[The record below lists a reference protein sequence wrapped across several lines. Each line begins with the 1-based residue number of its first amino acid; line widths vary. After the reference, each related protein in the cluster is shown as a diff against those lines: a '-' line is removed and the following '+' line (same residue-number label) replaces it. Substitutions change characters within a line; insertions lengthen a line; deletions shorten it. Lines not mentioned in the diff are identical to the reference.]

1 MTISC
6 WWRWFPVYVTDSIR
20 TFSVR
25 DPPVARPNIGHNPF
39 WPTVH
44 MAYPWNIS
52 LPYSV
57 FCLFLVKNTFGL
69 RFHFRLDRLLGQNTP
84 LSLSLCALVTRL
96 EISIAI
102 TASVY
107 SLLLTTPNK
116 KKINSLLVKVELFL
130 IKNIRTG
137 LVRIYFMLAKVKQ
150 PSVKTLYKNVYSKK
164 YFLLFSFMELTNS
177 VCNISGVPSQI
188 PFLPKIHLWSFN
200 VVDLTCKW
208 FLFYDSYNIT
218 PFRMPKPRTVTWS
231 MTWVQYM
238 WRFTAISYSR

>member
-116 KKINSLLVKVELFL
+116 KKINSLLVKVKLFL
-130 IKNIRTG
+130 IKKNRFSPD
-137 LVRIYFMLAKVKQ
+137 LSYCLPKQ
-150 PSVKTLYKNVYSKK
+150 PSVKPCIRMFIQKNIFCCSA
-164 YFLLFSFMELTNS
+164 
-177 VCNISGVPSQI
+177 
-188 PFLPKIHLWSFN
+188 LWS
-200 VVDLTCKW
+200 LLIRSAT
-208 FLFYDSYNIT
+208 
-218 PFRMPKPRTVTWS
+218 
-231 MTWVQYM
+231 
-238 WRFTAISYSR
+238 